1 MKHEWR
7 KTEKT
12 LYLPP
17 RQPVLV
23 NVEEHP
29 YITIHGEGS
38 PDDPAFARNIEALYS
53 IAYGIKMS
61 DRKGIVTEGFHDY
74 AVYPLEGIWDIN
86 EAARKKGTFTRE
98 QLVYTLMIRQPDF
111 VTQKL
116 FDQVVTLK
124 QYGDNDPLL
133 RNVSFLRQGDGK
145 CVQML
150 HVGPFATEK
159 ESFDRIEAYL
169 IANGLKR
176 RDLTHREIYLSDFR
190 KTDPNE
196 LKTVLR
202 VFVE

>member
-7 KTEKT
+7 KTEKN

-17 RQPVLV
+17 REPVLIT
-23 NVEEHP
+23 VEEHP
-29 YITIHGEGS
+29 FIMIRGEGS
-38 PDDPAFARNIEALYS
+38 PDDPLFARNIEALFS

-74 AVYPLEGIWDIN
+74 TVYPLEGIWDVN
-86 EAARKKGTFTRE
+86 DAARLKGSFTRD

-116 FDQVVTLK
+116 FDHVVTLK

-133 RNVSFLRQGDGK
+133 RNVFFLRQGDGK
-145 CVQML
+145 SVQMM
-150 HVGPFATEK
+150 HVGPFSTEQ
-159 ESFDRIEAYL
+159 ESFDRIEKYL
-169 IANGLKR
+169 REHELRR

-190 KTDPNE
+190 KTEQNE